1 MLYQWARFVFGIF
14 WLAFGLPILL
24 RHQLGLGWLDDRH
37 DATNL
42 NFSGGILV
50 AYGLWNTFRV
60 LTGRR
65 RANVASVAGRQPLA
79 PKTTPERPFE
89 YIPELDFMKPDGE
102 TKPGRN
108 DSASGTV

>member
-24 RHQLGLGWLDDRH
+24 RHQLGLDWLDDRH

-50 AYGLWNTFRV
+50 AYGLWNTFRI
-60 LTGRR
+60 LYGRR
-65 RANVASVAGRQPLA
+65 RRVTQTSMRHPLA
-79 PKTTPERPFE
+79 PQATSVKPFE
-89 YIPELDFMKPDGE
+89 YIPELDFMKPERGPIRSSE
-102 TKPGRN
+102 PE
-108 DSASGTV
+108 A

>member
-65 RANVASVAGRQPLA
+65 RANVASVAGHQPLA
-79 PKTTPERPFE
+79 PKTPPERPFE
-89 YIPELDFMKPDGE
+89 YIPELDFMKADVE
-102 TKPGRN
+102 TKPTRS
-108 DSASGTV
+108 DAASGPV